1 MNDDPHICVICGDS
15 IKTEK
20 DSIVVEVLPS
30 DDGIIQRLVHKECIE
45 NIKNSFLHNS

>member
-15 IKTEK
+15 INPEK

-30 DDGIIQRLVHKECIE
+30 DHHPFPECT
-45 NIKNSFLHNS
+45 NPKVFL